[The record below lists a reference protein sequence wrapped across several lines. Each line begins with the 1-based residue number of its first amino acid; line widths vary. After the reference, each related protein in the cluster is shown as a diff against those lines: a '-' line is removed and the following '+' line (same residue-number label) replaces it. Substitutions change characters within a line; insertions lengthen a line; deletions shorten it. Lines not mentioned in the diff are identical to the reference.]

1 MGHVP
6 AIRVHSLT
14 EARIALDAA
23 RALGRPVTLV
33 SAAAAAGHAGPGWW
47 RALVIAARREYP
59 DVAMTTILDCDDS
72 AGDALAALR
81 EGVEC
86 IAFRGRADVAAK
98 LRDIATQA
106 GTAFVSNHPDG
117 LDLRGLRDQP
127 AACRVWLR
135 AEGDHG

>member
-86 IAFRGRADVAAK
+86 IAFRGRGDVAAK

-106 GTAFVSNHPDG
+106 GTTLVGSHPDG

-135 AEGDHG
+135 AEPDHD

>member
-86 IAFRGRADVAAK
+86 IAFRGRGDVAAK

-106 GTAFVSNHPDG
+106 GTTLVGSHPDG

-127 AACRVWLR
+127 AACRVGLR
-135 AEGDHG
+135 AEPDHD